1 LKVIFENRFCDEFS
15 VDRMLTKEELKK
27 IMAEKPLSV
36 AIPTEYGGRGIV
48 VKECLAMLSAA
59 SYESIALSLT
69 FGINIALF
77 LEPVAKYAQESI
89 KENIFKNFLEQ
100 QQIGGLMIT
109 EPDYGSD
116 ALNMQTWNKKIGDS
130 YKVEGMKHW
139 QGLTGMADYW

>member
-1 LKVIFENRFCDEFS
+1 
-15 VDRMLTKEELKK
+15 
-27 IMAEKPLSV
+27 
-36 AIPTEYGGRGIV
+36 
-48 VKECLAMLSAA
+48 
-59 SYESIALSLT
+59 
-69 FGINIALF
+69 F

-139 QGLTGMADYW
+139 QGLTGMADYWLITSRKKDDEGKLSRDIDIFVCEVSQENQQIVVEEIFNNLGLKLIPYGLNKVDIIVPEENKLIPKSSGIKMMLD